1 MQYSTITILLLFNEE
16 DRKVKKYFAPEIEIK
31 KLDSKDIITTSPGT
45 ETTPK
50 DEVDGI
56 WDLDLS

>member
-1 MQYSTITILLLFNEE
+1 M
-16 DRKVKKYFAPEIEIK
+16 RKYINPELEIIELK
-31 KLDSKDIITTSPGT
+31 ANDIITTSPGT

-50 DEVDGI
+50 EDNDGI